1 MRLPELAIQQR
12 SFTWMIIIF
21 LSILGVRAYM
31 TMPRT
36 ENPEVTVPGS
46 SVIVVMPGAS
56 PVDMEKM
63 VALPLEETLNEL
75 EDIEQISSEVRD
87 GIAIVAVEFEN
98 QTDPDDKYNEV
109 VRQVNTIRST
119 LPDEIVQLE
128 MWQWSIADMNM
139 MQLALISDTEPYTE
153 LEARAELLRKRVEK
167 IKSIRKVSYYGL
179 PAREIHIKLD
189 FEKMSLVNTSVDH
202 IIRALETNNV
212 NIPGGDLDIGSSTLS
227 VKSSGSFQDLD
238 EIRSCVVNSY
248 QGSLI
253 YLRDLAKVEFGYE
266 EQSYLARYRS
276 KADPA
281 VDDYEGR
288 AIFIG
293 ISQKEG
299 LNVLETAE
307 QLMPV
312 IESFREDLPPE
323 LRLEIIYNQPAM
335 VKSRINGFVSNLL
348 QGILLVALV
357 IFISMGVRSSIVV
370 ALAIPLS
377 LLIGLGFVD
386 LAGFGLQQI
395 SIAGLVV
402 VLGMLV
408 DNSIVMVENINRYI
422 QMGHP
427 KGEASIL
434 AASEIGWPVVSAT
447 LTTILAFVPIA
458 AMPDEAGEFIMS
470 LPVTIMLTLTVSL
483 LIALTFTPVITS
495 RLFKDVGEI
504 PRKPRGFSR
513 FLVWFVEHPFRHSLG
528 FALNRPALTL
538 SMAMLY
544 LVIASLMFRYVQI
557 SFFPKAQQANLMI
570 QAILPGGSSL
580 ERSDEVA
587 RHMES
592 VLDTTPEV
600 RYYATSVGHGNPRI
614 YYNVF
619 PRRNDKQFAE
629 IYVELYRYEEKAF
642 VKTLEKLRKVFDDY
656 PGALIRVKEFEQGL
670 PFDAPVQIFATGD
683 DLDVLSQISTDMEGM
698 IREQPGAINVE
709 NIFLKTNTELHFEI
723 NKEKANMLGVPVIE
737 IDRTIR
743 MAIAGIG
750 ISKFR
755 DKEGE
760 QYDMVLRMDHEDGEA
775 GFSVEELDK
784 IYVSS
789 LSGRQIQLKQF
800 VDLKM
805 EQVPSSINRY
815 QMERSAEVRA
825 DVHPDF
831 TLDEVMD
838 PVIARLAEYPMPAGY
853 NYHISGELESRNSAF
868 GGMTNAIIIAIISIF
883 SVLLLQFKSLK
894 QPFIVFLAIPFAF
907 TGMIWALLITNNSFS
922 FTAFVGLTSLV
933 GIVVN
938 NSIIL
943 VDYINKLRERGK
955 SLDQAL
961 QEAAETRFTPIALTA
976 LTTIGGLLP
985 LTLQGGTLWAPMG
998 WTIIGGLTVSTLLTL
1013 VIVPVAYKLVESRTE
1028 AKPSSGKRIGD
1039 RQSQPE

>member
-12 SFTWMIIIF
+12 SFTWMLFIF
-21 LSILGVRAYM
+21 LSILGLRAYM

-56 PVDMEKM
+56 PIDMEKM
-63 VALPLEETLNEL
+63 VALPLEETLKEL
-75 EDIEQISSEVRD
+75 EDIERITSEVRD
-87 GIAIVAVEFEN
+87 GIAIIAVEFEH

-109 VRQVNTIRST
+109 VRQVNSIRST

-139 MQLALISDTEPYTE
+139 MQLALISDSEPYSE
-153 LEARAELLRKRVEK
+153 LEDIAEQLRKRVDK

-179 PAREIHIKLD
+179 PSREIHIRLD
-189 FEKMSLVNTSVDH
+189 FEKMSMVSTSVDQ
-202 IIRALETNNV
+202 IVRAIESNNV
-212 NIPGGDLDIGSSTLS
+212 TIPGGDMDIGSSTLS
-227 VKSSGSFQDLD
+227 VKSSGSFQNLD
-238 EIRSCVVNSY
+238 EIRNCVVNSY
-248 QGSLI
+248 QGRLI
-253 YLRDLAKVEFGYE
+253 YLRDLAEVEFGYE
-266 EQSYLARYRS
+266 EQNYLTRYRS
-276 KADPA
+276 KSESRSESDPRPNLDSRADE
-281 VDDYEGR
+281 VGR
-288 AIFIG
+288 TIFIG

-299 LNVLETAE
+299 LNVLETAKE
-307 QLMPV
+307 LMPV
-312 IESFREDLPPE
+312 IDAFREELP
-323 LRLEIIYNQPAM
+323 RGVKLEMIYNQPAI
-335 VKSRINGFVSNLL
+335 VKSRMNLFVSNLL
-348 QGILLVALV
+348 QGILLVAFV
-357 IFISMGVRSSIVV
+357 IFISMGFRSSLVV

-377 LLIGLGFVD
+377 LVIGLGFVD
-386 LAGFGLQQI
+386 LSGFGLQQI

-408 DNSIVMVENINRYI
+408 DNSIVMVENINRFI

-427 KGEASIL
+427 KREASIL

-458 AMPDEAGEFIMS
+458 AMPDETGEFIMS
-470 LPVTIMLTLTVSL
+470 LPVTIMITLSVSL
-483 LIALTFTPVITS
+483 LIALTLTPVITS
-495 RLFKDVGEI
+495 RLFRDVGSV

-513 FLVWFVEHPFRHSLG
+513 MLLWFVEHPFRFTLKH
-528 FALNRPALTL
+528 ALIRPRLTIGLAL
-538 SMAMLY
+538 LY
-544 LVIASLMFRYVQI
+544 LAVAILMFRYVQI
-557 SFFPKAQQANLMI
+557 SFFPKAQQPNLMI
-570 QAILPGGSSL
+570 QAILPGGASL
-580 ERSDEVA
+580 EATNQVA
-587 RHMES
+587 RYVEA

-600 RYYATSVGHGNPRI
+600 RYYATNVGHGNPRI

-629 IYVELYRYEEKAF
+629 IYVELYRYEEDDF
-642 VKTLEKLRKVFDDY
+642 ERTLQKLRDEFSGL
-656 PGALIRVKEFEQGL
+656 PGAMIRVKDFEQGM
-670 PFDAPVQIFATGD
+670 PFDAPVQIFVNGD
-683 DLDVLSQISTDMEGM
+683 DLDVLSQISADVEGF

-709 NIFLKTNTELHFEI
+709 NLFVKTNTELRFEI
-723 NKEKANMLGVPVIE
+723 NKEKANMLGVPIIE

-743 MAIAGIG
+743 MAVTGIG
-750 ISKFR
+750 ISSFR
-755 DKEGE
+755 DKDGE
-760 QYDMVLRMDHEDGEA
+760 QYEMILKMDHENPDA
-775 GFSVEELDK
+775 GFRVEELDRV
-784 IYVSS
+784 YVSS

-805 EQVPSSINRY
+805 QQVPSSINRF
-815 QMERSAEVRA
+815 QLERTAEITA
-825 DVHPDF
+825 DVHPEF

-838 PVIARLAEYPMPAGY
+838 PVIERLAAYNMPEGY
-853 NYHISGELESRNSAF
+853 SYHISGELESRNSAF
-868 GGMTNAIIIAIISIF
+868 GGMTNAIIIAVISIF
-883 SVLLLQFKSLK
+883 SVLLLQFKSVK

-907 TGMIWALLITNNSFS
+907 TGMIWALLITQNSFS

-955 SLDQAL
+955 SLDEAL
-961 QEAAETRFTPIALTA
+961 QEAAETRMIPIVLTA

-998 WTIIGGLTVSTLLTL
+998 WTIIGGLSVSTLLTL
-1013 VIVPVAYKLVESRTE
+1013 VIVPVAYKLIEPKESPDPR
-1028 AKPSSGKRIGD
+1028 
-1039 RQSQPE
+1039 